1 MKNELQTKETSRNLE
16 TTTFDFYGDELIA
29 VRDES
34 TGEIYTSI
42 NEVLRGI
49 GFSDKDQIRKRRDK
63 WINDVVISKGIVNFN
78 IPVQEVVAKKDTTI
92 VFKDTY
98 CISQRKLPLA
108 LAKISVTPRMRQLQP
123 ELSSRLEIY
132 QDKCA
137 DVLASVFIDKQQP
150 DVDSAATNNT
160 LAEILHTL
168 KFLVNE
174 VDGIKHNMSNNQ
186 SNSNTNNNNILS
198 DNNSKQK
205 SIPINSEVWFRKL
218 QPKYNLLKIKYN
230 ADSYRHIYSII
241 YNLLRIK
248 HSVDFDI
255 LQEEYCNKHNVDK
268 CYLQEAIFDNHKIRN
283 LYEEIVDKLLV
294 S

>member
-1 MKNELQTKETSRNLE
+1 MKNELQTKETNRNLE

-29 VRDES
+29 VMDNS

-49 GFSDKDQIRKRRDK
+49 GFTDKDQIRKRRDK
-63 WINDVVISKGIVNFN
+63 WINDVVVSKGIVNFN

-150 DVDSAATNNT
+150 DIDSAYTNNT
-160 LAEILHTL
+160 LAEILSTL
-168 KFLVNE
+168 KYLVVE
-174 VDGIKHNMSNNQ
+174 VDSIKSNIVNNQ
-186 SNSNTNNNNILS
+186 NNNILV
-198 DNNSKQK
+198 DNTSSKNPE
-205 SIPINSEVWFRKL
+205 PINCKVWFESL
-218 QPKYNLLKIKYN
+218 QPKYNLLKVKYYAN
-230 ADSYRHIYSII
+230 SHRRIYSII
-241 YNLLRIK
+241 YNVMK
-248 HSVDFDI
+248 VDYSVDFDI
-255 LQEEYCNKHNVDK
+255 LQEEYCNKHNVEK
-268 CYLQEAIFDNHKIRN
+268 CYIQEAIFDNYKIRK
-283 LYEEIVDKLLV
+283 LYEETINKLLIG
-294 S
+294 